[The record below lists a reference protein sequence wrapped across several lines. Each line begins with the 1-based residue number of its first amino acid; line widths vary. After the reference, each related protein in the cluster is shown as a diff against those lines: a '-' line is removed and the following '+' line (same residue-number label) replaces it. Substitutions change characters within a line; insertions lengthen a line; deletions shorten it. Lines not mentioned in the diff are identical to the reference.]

1 MKIERWLVGAALSV
15 SCLAGSVKSASA
27 SEWVKIRTNVD
38 ARSFAGDW
46 LISIER
52 VTGRSDYYVKYWS
65 GSAYVTDVA
74 AGGLG
79 TAYVAGTSI
88 TVGPDLIPA
97 MIRADGRVFRRD
109 QASTTWHSYPQTKC
123 GVSGQFSAR
132 RTNGTLRSY
141 LASGFGS
148 SAQKLFAV
156 AEGATDSDIYYF
168 SDAGNCWQKTSGAYE
183 QISISATGVIWGVKA
198 AKTLASYDLASD
210 VWTPYVAPYLQPLKI
225 QGGTTFATHTTQQPP
240 VIVWTAFGNS
250 WNQWDDTWAQ
260 YTTALPSAV
269 AEFWNKSNPDFEA
282 MLIYS
287 QTERAVRVWT
297 ASD

>member
-1 MKIERWLVGAALSV
+1 MTTERWLAAAALSLA
-15 SCLAGSVKSASA
+15 CLTGNVKSASA

-46 LISIER
+46 LISTDR
-52 VTGRSDYYVKYWS
+52 VTGRNDYYVKYWS
-65 GSAYVTDVA
+65 GTAYVTDVA
-74 AGGLG
+74 TGGLG

-109 QASTTWHSYPQTKC
+109 QVTTTWHPYPQSKC
-123 GVSGQFSAR
+123 GVSGSFSAR

-148 SAQKLFAV
+148 ATPKLFAV
-156 AEGATDSDIYYF
+156 AEGATNSDIYYF
-168 SDAGNCWQKTSGAYE
+168 SDTGNCWQKTSGAYE
-183 QISISATGVIWGVKA
+183 QISISATGVIWSVTA

-225 QGGTTFATHTTQQPP
+225 AGGTAFATHTTQQPP
-240 VIVWTAFGNS
+240 VIVWTAFGSS

-269 AEFWNKSNPDFEA
+269 AEFWNKNNPDLEA
-282 MLIYS
+282 MLVYS